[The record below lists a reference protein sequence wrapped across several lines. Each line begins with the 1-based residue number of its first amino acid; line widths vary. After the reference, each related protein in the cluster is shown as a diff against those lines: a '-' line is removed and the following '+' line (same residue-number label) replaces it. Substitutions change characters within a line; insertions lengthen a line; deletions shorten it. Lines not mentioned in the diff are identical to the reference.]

1 MGLGKL
7 LFKKEQKLNSNSSES
22 MDICSLRAS
31 LGEKHSSRCKVF
43 SVIAEGIFK
52 NVSNL
57 KLKMSKSENLNRIN
71 VSKDP
76 FLEMPCVSRES
87 ILTFLFHRT
96 AC

>member
-22 MDICSLRAS
+22 MNICSLRAS